1 MQRSGFSSLWVLWLV
16 SSISIGIYAVSV
28 WLARANVWLLESGGA
43 YLFAGL
49 VGLMAFLNQKE
60 ISRKVAALEEQAR
73 MTQPSS
79 T

>member
-16 SSISIGIYAVSV
+16 SSISISIYAVSV
-28 WLARANVWLLESGGA
+28 LLARAKVWSPESGGA

-60 ISRKVAALEEQAR
+60 ISRKVAALEERAS
-73 MTQPSS
+73 MTQHSS

>member
-1 MQRSGFSSLWVLWLV
+1 MQRSGFSSLWGLWLV
-16 SSISIGIYAVSV
+16 SSMSIGISVVSG
-28 WLARANVWLLESGGA
+28 LLSRADIWSSESGGA

-73 MTQPSS
+73 TTRPSS
-79 T
+79 S

>member
-16 SSISIGIYAVSV
+16 SFMSIGIYAVSV
-28 WLARANVWLLESGGA
+28 LLGRGQRLVPESGGA

-60 ISRKVAALEEQAR
+60 ISRKVAALEEQVRTAR
-73 MTQPSS
+73 HSS
-79 T
+79 S